1 MDPDRPV
8 QEVNAADRFW
18 RAEDVAADDAWVL
31 GPYARASLF
40 SFVLMN
46 VAKPIIYASPFPFD
60 ILQVSCPRLGPARST
75 HTERDGVNRLRYGIC
90 KQ

>member
-18 RAEDVAADDAWVL
+18 RAEDVAADEAWVL

-60 ILQVSCPRLGPARST
+60 ILQFVVHAR
-75 HTERDGVNRLRYGIC
+75 HRRGADRERR
-90 KQ
+90 

>member
-1 MDPDRPV
+1 MDPERPV
-8 QEVNAADRFW
+8 HEVNADDKFW

-46 VAKPIIYASPFPFD
+46 VAKPIIYASPFPLFPFD
-60 ILQVSCPRLGPARST
+60 ILQVSFVVHASCRRG
-75 HTERDGVNRLRYGIC
+75 
-90 KQ
+90 

>member
-46 VAKPIIYASPFPFD
+46 VARPVIYASPFPFD
-60 ILQVSCPRLGPARST
+60 ILQVVVHAGRRRGV
-75 HTERDGVNRLRYGIC
+75 HGERGN
-90 KQ
+90 